1 MTASVT
7 FLAMVPY
14 QAFDL
19 GACRA
24 PVLVGLSSCGLLP
37 AALLHAGQF
46 ARVRHLA
53 QADPAQPELAVDRA
67 RASALAAAGVGAHR
81 EPRLPR
87 CLVNQCLLSHL
98 LSSP

>member
-67 RASALAAAGVGAHR
+67 RAAALVAAGVGAHR
-81 EPRLPR
+81 ELRFALA
-87 CLVNQCLLSHL
+87 LVDQCFLRHL
-98 LSSP
+98 VSSP